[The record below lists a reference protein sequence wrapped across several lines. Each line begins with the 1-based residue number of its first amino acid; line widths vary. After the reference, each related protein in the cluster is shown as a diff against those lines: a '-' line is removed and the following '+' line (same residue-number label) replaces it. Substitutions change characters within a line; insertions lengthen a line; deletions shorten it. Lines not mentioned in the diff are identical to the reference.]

1 MNRNVSSRRQSSRKL
16 IQHNELSVKVRVE
29 NFHVYGKT
37 KSVDL
42 CSQIE
47 RELKEFSTNAFSI
60 LPLAALEWEKAP
72 LH

>member
-1 MNRNVSSRRQSSRKL
+1 MNRNVSSRRQSSGKL

-29 NFHVYGKT
+29 NFYVYGKT

-47 RELKEFSTNAFSI
+47 REFSTNAFSV
-60 LPLAALEWEKAP
+60 LPLAAFEWEEAP